1 MPEVWI
7 PPLMQRLTG
16 GQKQVH
22 VAGQTIRQVIDNLDQ
37 VFPGLKME
45 LYDAEEDVV
54 MPGRAVVIDGETSQL
69 GLLERVREDSEI
81 HFLPAL
87 GGGAGCPPCLLLPA
101 WVSLH
106 GTDVDSSRP
115 TSIVSPTPCGL
126 SPLPVR
132 ACAAARPRSA

>member
-45 LYDAEEDVV
+45 LYDEEEDLV
-54 MPGRAVVIDGETSQL
+54 MPGIAVVVDGRCFASQ
-69 GLLERVREDSEI
+69 D
-81 HFLPAL
+81 
-87 GGGAGCPPCLLLPA
+87 
-101 WVSLH
+101 
-106 GTDVDSSRP
+106 TDRRRFSKS
-115 TSIVSPTPCGL
+115 
-126 SPLPVR
+126 
-132 ACAAARPRSA
+132 AAASTIRGRGGPGSR